1 MSNKLLNV
9 VNNFDWYITLD
20 YKYEIIKDS
29 GIKQKIKESLDKE
42 MTAANENVSNGVLNR
57 K

>member
-42 MTAANENVSNGVLNR
+42 MTAANENVSNSVLNR